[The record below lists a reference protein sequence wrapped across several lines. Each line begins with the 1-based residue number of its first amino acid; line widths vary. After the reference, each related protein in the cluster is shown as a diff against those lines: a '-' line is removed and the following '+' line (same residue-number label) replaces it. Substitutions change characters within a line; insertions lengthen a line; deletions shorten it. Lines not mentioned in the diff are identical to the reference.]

1 MPSCT
6 NNSTISGI
14 ILGSEEA
21 INGKRLAF
29 KQDTSVSWNSGITAG
44 DVIRYDVI
52 TKEFSK
58 SVANPYHNGG
68 FDLSLAEVVGIVE
81 KIEQTSGTTYA
92 TVVTHGLMNYPSLLE
107 IIAGISSSSGQAG
120 GTDVLF
126 LSPTAPGGIT
136 FEVEEGQRYIAKP
149 ILQVCPTS
157 DGTYN
162 SIVINYLGYETGENQ
177 AASLVTSESNVGEL
191 KLIPSDVIT
200 PIGWIETSDN
210 QYLPVKD
217 YPSAYQLY
225 GTSYGAKEKLTL
237 NATSSYVSSLLNKQI
252 RPIFDNINPNKG
264 YGSFMKVVEVFP
276 LDNQIIIEHTSGS
289 SLWNNNTKYEISEN
303 IGGTNKIYVTT
314 GEVVQFKTPKVET
327 NISVSTEKSIQK
339 YKTIVRVNPDTRVS
353 YLPTSIK
360 FNDIE
365 VSGTLGTE
373 NIADVDAKLIDLENR
388 IAALENILGI

>member
-29 KQDTSVSWNSGITAG
+29 KQDTSISWNSGITAG
-44 DVIRYDVI
+44 DVIRYDVVS
-52 TKEFSK
+52 KEFSK
-58 SVANPYHNGG
+58 SISNPYYNSG

-81 KIEQTSGTTYA
+81 KIEKTGGITYA
-92 TVVTHGLMNYPSLLE
+92 TVVTHGLMNYPSLLQL
-107 IIAGISSSSGQAG
+107 ISGISSSSGQAG

-126 LSPTAPGGIT
+126 LSPTTPGGIT
-136 FEVEEGQRYIAKP
+136 FEIEEGQRYIAKP

-162 SIVINYLGYETGENQ
+162 SIVINYLGYETGENES
-177 AASLVTSESNVGEL
+177 ASLVTSEGQVGEL
-191 KLIPSDVIT
+191 KLIPSDIVT
-200 PIGWIETSDN
+200 PIGWIETTDN
-210 QYLPVKD
+210 KYLPVKENS
-217 YPSAYQLY
+217 SAYALY
-225 GTSYGAKEKLTL
+225 GTSYGAKEKITV

-252 RPIFDNINPNKG
+252 RPIFDSINPNKG
-264 YGSFMKVVEVFP
+264 YGSFVTVVEVFP
-276 LDNQIIIEHTSGS
+276 LDNQIVVEHITGS
-289 SLWNNNTKYEISEN
+289 YLWNNNTKYEISEN
-303 IGGTNKIYVTT
+303 VGGTNKLFVV
-314 GEVVQFKTPKVET
+314 GAEVVEFKTPKVET
-327 NISVSTEKSIQK
+327 NITVNTEKSIQK
-339 YKTIVRVNPDTRVS
+339 YKTIVRIKPDTRVS

-373 NIADVDAKLIDLENR
+373 NIADVDAKLVDLENR